1 MEFTL
6 LWAALSAVVL
16 AWVGLRLWPERVP
29 EHGFDR
35 LLGAAVAGLVV
46 GRLVA
51 MATQGINPFASPG
64 DILIVRGGVHTGAAA
79 LAFALVLWWGNRKD
93 PGSLDAVAPAVL
105 LGLAGWHGGCLWRG
119 ACLGTA
125 SDLPW
130 AWALDGSTVTRHPV
144 EIYAALALA
153 LGAWSV
159 SRLGWRPFLRAG
171 SALAIA
177 SLVRLITEPL
187 RPSLTGGPLAWY
199 LAGAVVGVTLIITGP
214 RLTRDDASDLRP

>member
-51 MATQGINPFASPG
+51 MATRGINPLSSPG

-79 LAFALVLWWGNRKD
+79 LTFAVVLWWGNRND
-93 PGSLDAVAPAVL
+93 PFALDALAPAVL
-105 LGLAGWHGGCLWRG
+105 LAVAGWHGGCLWRG

-125 SDLPW
+125 SALPW
-130 AWALDGSTVTRHPV
+130 AQALDGSTVTRHPV
-144 EIYAALALA
+144 ELYVALALA
-153 LGAWSV
+153 LGAWGV

-177 SLVRLITEPL
+177 SLLRLITEPL
-187 RPSLTGGPLAWY
+187 RPSITGGPRIWY
-199 LAGAVVGVTLIITGP
+199 LAGVVVGLTLIVIGP

>member
-29 EHGFDR
+29 EQGFDR

-51 MATQGINPFASPG
+51 MLIQGINPLSSPG

-79 LAFALVLWWGNRKD
+79 STFALALWWGNRTD
-93 PGSLDAVAPAVL
+93 PSGIDALAPAAL
-105 LGLAGWHGGCLWRG
+105 LGLAGWHGGCLWRD
-119 ACLGTA
+119 ACLGSV

-144 EIYAALALA
+144 EVYVALALM
-153 LGAWSV
+153 LGAWGV
-159 SRLGWRPFLRAG
+159 SWLGWRPLLRAG

-177 SLVRLITEPL
+177 SMVRLVTEPL
-187 RPSLTGGPLAWY
+187 RPSITGGPLIWY
-199 LAGAVVGVTLIITGP
+199 AAGIAVGLALMILGP
-214 RLTRDDASDLRP
+214 TMARGDTSDLRP